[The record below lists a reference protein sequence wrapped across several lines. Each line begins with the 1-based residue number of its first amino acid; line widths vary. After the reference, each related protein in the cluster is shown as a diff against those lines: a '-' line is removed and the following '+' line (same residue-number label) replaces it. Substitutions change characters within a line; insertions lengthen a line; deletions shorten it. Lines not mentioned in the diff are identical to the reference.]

1 MFLAAL
7 LLTLRGSIVTGWHY
21 AVDACV
27 GGLLAAVSFVAS
39 RRVSLHLSDPEE
51 SPPSK
56 TPLQGVD
63 P

>member
-1 MFLAAL
+1 
-7 LLTLRGSIVTGWHY
+7 VTGWHY